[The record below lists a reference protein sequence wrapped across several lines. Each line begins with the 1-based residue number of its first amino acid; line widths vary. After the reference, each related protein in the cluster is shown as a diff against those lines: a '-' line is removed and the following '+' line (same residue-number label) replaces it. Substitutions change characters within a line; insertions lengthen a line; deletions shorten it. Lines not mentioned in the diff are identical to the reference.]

1 MLESLVND
9 LKTLLSPELIGHMV
23 YLLLIT
29 VYAAIKIYVC
39 DSYRERTSH
48 QALLYGSIT
57 GSCCTAMI
65 YNTGLTWLY
74 LAICAVVIFVLALDI
89 YTD

>member
-9 LKTLLSPELIGHMV
+9 LKTSLSPELIGHMA
-23 YLLLIT
+23 YLILIT
-29 VYAAIKIYVC
+29 VYAAFKIYMC
-39 DSYRERTSH
+39 DSYRERTNH

-65 YNTGLTWLY
+65 YNTGLTWVY

-89 YTD
+89 YVD

>member
-1 MLESLVND
+1 MLENLVND
-9 LKTLLSPELIGHMV
+9 LKTSLSVELVCHML
-23 YLLLIT
+23 YLIFIT
-29 VYAAIKIYVC
+29 LYAAFKISVC
-39 DSYRERTSH
+39 DSSSARTNH

-65 YNTGLTWLY
+65 YNTEFMWLY
-74 LAICAVVIFVLALDI
+74 LAICAIVVLVVALDV

>member
-9 LKTLLSPELIGHMV
+9 LKTSLSIELIGHMV
-23 YLLLIT
+23 YLILIT
-29 VYAAIKIYVC
+29 LYAAYKISGC
-39 DSYRERTSH
+39 DSSRERTNH

-65 YNTGLTWLY
+65 YNIGFTWLY
-74 LAICAVVIFVLALDI
+74 LAICAVVLLIVALDV
-89 YTD
+89 YVD